1 MKSYIKDSRY
11 SEIFKTTLQSGKG
24 LNVAMNNC
32 HIIKQLIKD
41 DSETLSLWVKFEKL
55 LKDSKLR
62 LTYFAVGFDKVV
74 NQYHIAYEIESKV
87 HSNQPIRIDR
97 KFEFNIPFAFA
108 PSAFPEWLRATLG
121 DMPTTLI
128 AEVAS
133 GG

>member
-1 MKSYIKDSRY
+1 MKSYTKDSRY
-11 SEIFKTTLQSGKG
+11 SDLFQATLQSGKG

-41 DSETLSLWVKFEKL
+41 DSETLSMWVKFEKL

-62 LTYFAVGFDKVV
+62 LTLFAVGFDKKI
-74 NQYHIAYEIESKV
+74 NKYHIAYEMESKV

-108 PSAFPEWLRATLG
+108 PSAFPEWLRATLD
-121 DMPTTLI
+121 DMPATLI
-128 AEVAS
+128 AQVAS